1 VEARLFQSIGRGWTF
16 LKQSWTL
23 GQKTPAV
30 LFPTLAGLVVSVI
43 ILLIMML
50 PLGGMIIYLRK
61 EPWGQVAIGTMLGLL
76 LVILVAIAS
85 TMAVLS
91 SNLAGTALSDQKP
104 TTAGA
109 WEKVSELGGDLYWM
123 GLGLPVYR
131 SWLTFRRLFLTS
143 KSSGWEDAEHLLV
156 PVLAN
161 EQVSMREAPGRIVQM
176 QVDNCVFTADSVGI
190 RRISVLLTLSAL
202 LIGLAVGLGLAWLVL
217 TNGQDPS
224 RSRAL
229 AFGLTV
235 LITAIFTLPVA
246 HFCSYAI
253 TLFNTCLYRWGVT
266 VRDARKTETSAEAA
280 VPEPLAV
287 ALGIRSGR

>member
-1 VEARLFQSIGRGWTF
+1 LFQSIGRGWTF
-16 LKQSWTL
+16 LKQSWLL
-23 GQKTPAV
+23 GQKAPAV

-61 EPWGQVAIGTMLGLL
+61 ELWGQVAIGAMIGLL

-85 TMAVLS
+85 TMTVLS
-91 SNLAGTALSDQKP
+91 SNLAGTALADQKP
-104 TTAGA
+104 TTTGA
-109 WEKVSELGGDLYWM
+109 WEKVSRLGGDLYWM
-123 GLGLPVYR
+123 GLGFPVYR
-131 SWLTFRRLFLTS
+131 IWLAFRRLFHTS

-161 EQVSMREAPGRIVQM
+161 EEVNMREAPGKIVRM

-190 RRISVLLTLSAL
+190 NKVSVLLTLGAF
-202 LIGLAVGLGLAWLVL
+202 LIGLAAGLGMAWLIL

-229 AFGLTV
+229 AFGLAA

-246 HFCSYAI
+246 HYCSYAI
-253 TLFNTCLYRWGVT
+253 TLFNTCLYRWGIT
-266 VRDARKTETSAEAA
+266 VRDARKSETSADTA